1 MVVNILNEMH
11 VVLPWRQLRYSTFQ
25 VPVIDGLETAM
36 LILLKSRA
44 QKLSQRRQL
53 DIRDQSEEFT
63 GMLQRAAL
71 SANFDSG
78 TKTQREDI
86 TKQRRAAEREAR
98 R

>member
-1 MVVNILNEMH
+1 MCVNVH
-11 VVLPWRQLRYSTFQ
+11 VVPPWKQLCSSSFQ

-36 LILLKSRA
+36 ITLLQSRA
-44 QKLSQRRQL
+44 HKLSQRRQL

-71 SANFDSG
+71 SANFDSA
-78 TKTQREDI
+78 TKNQREDI

-98 R
+98 RC